1 MTEAKSMQ
9 KCSGVEYRKSKRK
22 WFVVCCD
29 ATSVSKQKSPGKKT
43 VGSFLLNYVKWF
55 RASLNRRE
63 RIVVAGEED
72 EDKGSRI

>member
-1 MTEAKSMQ
+1 VEKYSLVEFIDRVSEAKSMQ
-9 KCSGVEYRKSKRK
+9 KCSDIEYRVSKRK

-55 RASLNRRE
+55 RA
-63 RIVVAGEED
+63 RIIV
-72 EDKGSRI
+72 KGL